1 MNHKKQRGQKKWHST
16 KNIATKT
23 ILNAV
28 AGEPMA
34 LMEIVKAY
42 EPYINKLSQ
51 RTYIDGK
58 GRKRQ
63 EVDGFVKKTLETSLI
78 AAIMKFDPYRI

>member
-1 MNHKKQRGQKKWHST
+1 MNHKKKSGQKKWHST

-51 RTYIDGK
+51 RTYIDEK

-63 EVDGFVKKTLETSLI
+63 EVDGFVKKTLETRLI
-78 AAIMKFDPYRI
+78 AAIMKFDPYKI

>member
-1 MNHKKQRGQKKWHST
+1 MNHKKQSRQKKWHST

-42 EPYINKLSQ
+42 EPYINKLLDL
-51 RTYIDGK
+51 Y
-58 GRKRQ
+58 
-63 EVDGFVKKTLETSLI
+63 
-78 AAIMKFDPYRI
+78 

>member
-1 MNHKKQRGQKKWHST
+1 MNHKKQSGQKKWHST

-42 EPYINKLSQ
+42 EPYKLN
-51 RTYIDGK
+51 IENG
-58 GRKRQ
+58 
-63 EVDGFVKKTLETSLI
+63 
-78 AAIMKFDPYRI
+78 KFDLILWIHKVLLL